1 MSILEVSNVSKSFG
15 GVKANVDIS
24 MKVEK
29 GKIVGLIGP
38 NGSGKTTL
46 FDLIFGARNAND
58 ISVRI
63 DGRPNKQPFK
73 NQLLQY
79 LPQSGY
85 LPNFLTISSA
95 FEFMGIIYK
104 AIEGLS
110 DCTPETKIGHL
121 SFGQKR
127 LVEIQVLLES
137 KSTFVLLDEPFSGLS
152 PLSIEIISAKIES
165 EKDKKGILITDHMY
179 GEILSISDRLMVMES
194 GTLKQIEKDSTALE
208 FAGYLSST

>member
-1 MSILEVSNVSKSFG
+1 MKLEVD
-15 GVKANVDIS
+15 GVFFEVNGKTILSDIYLDL
-24 MKVEK
+24 KVGEV
-29 GKIVGLIGP
+29 VGLLGR

-46 FDLIFGARNAND
+46 FDLIFGARKAD
-58 ISVRI
+58 DMSVRI
-63 DGRPNKQPFK
+63 DGRPYKKPFK

-79 LPQSGY
+79 LPQYGY

-95 FEFMGIIYK
+95 FEFMGITYK

-110 DCTPETKIGHL
+110 DCSPKTKIGHL

-127 LVEIQVLLES
+127 LVEIQLLLES

-165 EKDKKGILITDHMY
+165 EKDKKGIFITDHMY

-194 GTLKQIEKDSTALE
+194 GTLKQIEKDPTALE